1 MENLD
6 ELLQSIN
13 DAVWQMHVPTKKF
26 LYVNQRLADIC
37 GIPLSTIQKDPEA
50 YNELIHPADRAR
62 VLDKFK
68 KAREGHCIET
78 EYRIITASGIKWIR
92 HKEMLVCDSNNRYE
106 VLVGIFS
113 DITDMLCAQE
123 EVLKSKKNLDALIN
137 NTSDLIFSID
147 RQYQLIS
154 ANTAFLTRIET
165 FSGVKLR
172 PGDVLLNPNRG
183 SGLMLK
189 WKEYYDRCLRGE
201 SYSIIE
207 ETNVGSFRSISN
219 VNFNTMYND
228 RGEVTGV
235 SCFVH
240 DINQHIANQRQIL
253 AQNRRLR
260 EIAALASH
268 DIRGHVTSI
277 LGLLNLFD
285 KNNLCNPENAELLMY
300 LEVASNKLDAVIH
313 KIVDASKEVGQK
325 ELC

>member
-37 GIPLSTIQKDPEA
+37 EMPLSTIQNDPQA
-50 YNELIHPADRAR
+50 YNQLIHPEDKKR
-62 VLDKFK
+62 VLADFK
-68 KAREGHCIET
+68 KALQGKYIET
-78 EYRIITASGIKWIR
+78 EYRIVTPSGIKWIR
-92 HKEMLVCDSNNRYE
+92 HKEILVCDSRNRYE

-113 DITDMLCAQE
+113 DITDILSARE
-123 EVLKSKKNLDALIN
+123 EVMRNKHNLDAMIN

-147 RQYQLIS
+147 TQYRLIS
-154 ANTAFLTRIET
+154 ANTAFLTRVEAV
-165 FSGVKLR
+165 SGIRLQ
-172 PGDVLLNPNRG
+172 PGDVMLNPNRG
-183 SGLMLK
+183 EELLLK
-189 WKEYYDRCLRGE
+189 WKKYFDRSLGGE

-207 ETNVGSFRSISN
+207 ETSVGSFRSIAN
-219 VNFNTMYND
+219 VNFNTMYNEH
-228 RGEVTGV
+228 GQIVGV

-240 DINQHIANQRQIL
+240 DINEHIENQRQIL
-253 AQNRRLR
+253 AQNKRLR

-277 LGLLNLFD
+277 MGLLNLFD
-285 KNNLCNPENAELLMY
+285 KSNLCNPENAELIKY
-300 LEVASNKLDAVIH
+300 LEEASNRLDAVIH
-313 KIVDASKEVGQK
+313 KIVDTSQDAARK